1 MLIATYRLCRLV
13 RRAGHY
19 LLNGALGHETPRNY
33 HKNEFG
39 NIKIEFPVLFSL
51 HANIELISIQHNFQC
66 SLLACLT
73 LAVFIIMV
81 SF

>member
-13 RRAGHY
+13 RRVGHY
-19 LLNGALGHETPRNY
+19 LLNGVLGHETPRNY

-51 HANIELISIQHNFQC
+51 HANKIAGAAIKF
-66 SLLACLT
+66 CL
-73 LAVFIIMV
+73 
-81 SF
+81 SEN